1 MSSVAPPEDVLSHGV
16 LGGQVV
22 GNDAANDLQLVRYVE
37 QKLIQRMRRSIDA
50 IDPASFKS
58 GGERSKVSATPF
70 RTWTERRA
78 LYDPS
83 QSYLGMGHVRCVA
96 VPPDAHPMIKEI
108 VSSLPSHIE
117 QIQIWLERWEDS
129 PGRERND

>member
-1 MSSVAPPEDVLSHGV
+1 MYWQQMSSVAPPEDVLSHGV

-22 GNDAANDLQLVRYVE
+22 GNDAANDLQLVQFVE

-70 RTWTERRA
+70 RRGRSVEHCTIHPKAILEWGTYVA
-78 LYDPS
+78 L
-83 QSYLGMGHVRCVA
+83 LCRLMR
-96 VPPDAHPMIKEI
+96 
-108 VSSLPSHIE
+108 
-117 QIQIWLERWEDS
+117 IQ
-129 PGRERND
+129 